1 MTARWLERAVAVFG
15 LEAIPRS
22 PEDLASEI
30 ESRLCITVEPMEHPT
45 PERMSQWL
53 QQRGWFH
60 QPEDLPRSVHGCM
73 VWDAGDGVLFFNS
86 RDGEAEQRFTLA
98 HEASHFVLDHLLP
111 LRRAVDVFGESILEV
126 FDGEREP
133 THEESLTALFER
145 VSLTPRTDLIR
156 RSESGYYTHGDVM
169 VSERRAD
176 QLALELL
183 APAALVRPLLEGTTE
198 TEATHHVQFRF
209 GLPRQVARAYVIS
222 LRRRLRKPRFSSQ
235 SFLGFDG
242 G

>member
-1 MTARWLERAVAVFG
+1 MTAPWLEEAVAVFG
-15 LEAIPRS
+15 GGGPRRFPRNIAVDILLRLRVTVVPLAPLS
-22 PEDLASEI
+22 PES
-30 ESRLCITVEPMEHPT
+30 
-45 PERMSQWL
+45 MSQWL
-53 QQRGWFH
+53 MQRGYPCQADAF
-60 QPEDLPRSVHGCM
+60 PEAVHGCM
-73 VWDAGDGVLFFNS
+73 VWIGDAGILFHDS
-86 RDGEAEQRFTLA
+86 TEDAAEQRFTLA
-98 HEASHFVLDHLLP
+98 HEASHFVLDHVLP
-111 LRRAVDVFGESILEV
+111 RRRAVEVLGPDILEV
-126 FDGEREP
+126 LDNKRAP
-133 THEESLTALFER
+133 TPEESLTALFAR

-222 LRRRLRKPRFSSQ
+222 LRRRLRKPSFSSQ